1 MAETVRVP
9 ISNVL
14 TGSNFTLS
22 IAVGAKPQ
30 LLNVMLDTGSSMLV
44 VDGAIYDPGGDTDV
58 ATTQLLQTAQF
69 QSGSFMAAVVR
80 APVGLVSGPGAPA
93 AVLNGTNLAVTY
105 DSRPGTFGQA
115 DGIFGLAY
123 ASLDAAYRMPADTW
137 QNKYAADQLTLGQ
150 QADLDPYVNQL
161 VAAQRVTNKFA
172 FAVQR
177 SVVREALADPA
188 TDPLNGGLFVLGG
201 GAECTDLYTGGFAS
215 VAVVH
220 GQYYNTNL
228 MAIQVGDRSITVP
241 PIAPG
246 SKAASNSMIDS
257 GSTNVT
263 LDQGLYDRLIALF
276 RAVNPD
282 LAQALTAYAPTAS
295 TGVAQTEIDLT
306 RWPPLR
312 FIMQGSEGDQ
322 VPVIVQPKDY
332 WQFDVNQAGNASP
345 VLCGDGGMLGGQ
357 SILGLPLFAGQF
369 VVFDRTATNGHGVIG
384 FAAQAGSAPIG

>member
-1 MAETVRVP
+1 
-9 ISNVL
+9 
-14 TGSNFTLS
+14 
-22 IAVGAKPQ
+22 
-30 LLNVMLDTGSSMLV
+30 
-44 VDGAIYDPGGDTDV
+44 
-58 ATTQLLQTAQF
+58 
-69 QSGSFMAAVVR
+69 
-80 APVGLVSGPGAPA
+80 
-93 AVLNGTNLAVTY
+93 
-105 DSRPGTFGQA
+105 
-115 DGIFGLAY
+115 
-123 ASLDAAYRMPADTW
+123 MPADTW

-177 SVVREALADPA
+177 SVVREALAEPA

-201 GAECTDLYTGGFAS
+201 GAECTDLYTGAFAS

-228 MAIQVGDRSITVP
+228 MAIQVGDRSIAVP

-276 RAVNPD
+276 RAINPD
-282 LAQALTAYAPTAS
+282 LAQALTAYAPTAR

-322 VPVIVQPKDY
+322 VPVTVQPKDY

-369 VVFDRTATNGHGVIG
+369 VVFDRTATNGNGVIG
-384 FAAQAGSAPIG
+384 FAAQAGIAPIG